1 MAARLLHA
9 PPSLV
14 VRGFTR
20 RRKKSRQQGRSETA
34 SSLLLSWPAVTCKQE
49 KERTQQFILLLFF
62 SRSVLGFLK
71 SVPLSF
77 SLPFRSVST
86 ADLLLYR
93 RSMALSSGHL
103 WSDHREAVAW
113 LAVGGFC
120 WICYVWAAAGGEGNV
135 GRWLC
140 WLKEMKRLLAAAIRP
155 PTRGE
160 IVGLRRRGAQ
170 LCWRWKESVRD
181 P

>member
-9 PPSLV
+9 PQQS
-14 VRGFTR
+14 R
-20 RRKKSRQQGRSETA
+20 RQGSSQTA
-34 SSLLLSWPAVTCKQE
+34 SSLLLSWSAVTCKQE
-49 KERTQQFILLLFF
+49 KKRTQQLILLLFL

-71 SVPLSF
+71 SVLLSF

-86 ADLLLYR
+86 ADLLYR
-93 RSMALSSGHL
+93 QSMALGSGNL
-103 WSDHREAVAW
+103 WSDYREAGAW

-120 WICYVWAAAGGEGNV
+120 WICCVWAAAGGEGNV

-140 WLKEMKRLLAAAIRP
+140 WLKEMKRVLAAAIRP
-155 PTRGE
+155 PLGPNGGE
-160 IVGLRRRGAQ
+160 TVGLRRRGARH
-170 LCWRWKESVRD
+170 CWRWKESVRD